1 MDVVLSTS
9 HADPGTDSLQ
19 TQDDSLDVKPPG
31 LELSWGEEPALQ
43 QTGEVIFSQTIKAT
57 KADDAE
63 IPSHFWDERILVRG
77 PLGRLSLE
85 KFSFV
90 VERLRKWLHRIWIRR
105 VRTDFWGWWRWESSL
120 RKVTGR
126 DSHRPSLEAGLATLH
141 HAELSSWWD
150 WDQGSSPFFWR
161 FPEEWIPDMRDGLKP
176 RWLSAP
182 PRYTRRQQLP
192 SDPAVREKD
201 KEKLNKVQKR
211 RNITP
216 LENIRSL
223 TNFSTVPK
231 GEQDIRMVYNGTKSG
246 LNRALFAPWF
256 LLATVDTMLRS
267 VDVGTWSVDNN
278 FVKMFLNFWLHP
290 ELRSY
295 AGIYSSSLCS
305 EELSKGDR
313 GENALKRPRKTLWEA
328 WNRCAMGLTTSPYQA
343 TQAAQRIKQ
352 LALGCRLDP
361 QNVFRWHKVILNL
374 PGDKTYNPSL
384 AWVRRVCKD
393 GTLVADVHPY
403 VDDLRETAPTEQE
416 AWKAA
421 SRMAKTAAYF
431 GLQDAARKR
440 RPPS

>member
-1 MDVVLSTS
+1 
-9 HADPGTDSLQ
+9 
-19 TQDDSLDVKPPG
+19 
-31 LELSWGEEPALQ
+31 
-43 QTGEVIFSQTIKAT
+43 
-57 KADDAE
+57 
-63 IPSHFWDERILVRG
+63 
-77 PLGRLSLE
+77 
-85 KFSFV
+85 
-90 VERLRKWLHRIWIRR
+90 
-105 VRTDFWGWWRWESSL
+105 
-120 RKVTGR
+120 
-126 DSHRPSLEAGLATLH
+126 
-141 HAELSSWWD
+141 
-150 WDQGSSPFFWR
+150 
-161 FPEEWIPDMRDGLKP
+161 
-176 RWLSAP
+176 
-182 PRYTRRQQLP
+182 
-192 SDPAVREKD
+192 
-201 KEKLNKVQKR
+201 
-211 RNITP
+211 
-216 LENIRSL
+216 
-223 TNFSTVPK
+223 
-231 GEQDIRMVYNGTKSG
+231 MVYNGTKSG

-295 AGIYSSSLCS
+295 AGIYLSSLCS